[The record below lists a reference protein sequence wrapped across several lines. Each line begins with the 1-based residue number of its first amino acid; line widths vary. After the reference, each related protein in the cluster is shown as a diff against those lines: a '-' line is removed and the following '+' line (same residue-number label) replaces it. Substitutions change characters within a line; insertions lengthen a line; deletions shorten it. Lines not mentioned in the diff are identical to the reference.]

1 MIFLATT
8 DFDAVLKSQLKAAIV
23 SSNEEATNQA
33 ERYAIAQITSYL
45 SGRFD
50 TVNIFNKSGLS
61 RADIIVMYCVDMTLN
76 HLYTQIS
83 PQNIP
88 EYVSTRYKEAMDW
101 LKMVANNQLNP
112 DLPQLESEPTGT
124 FRVGGET
131 KVTRKW

>member
-8 DFDAVLKSQLKAAIV
+8 DFDTVLKGQLKAAIV
-23 SSNEEATNQA
+23 TSNEETTNQA

-61 RADIIVMYCVDMTLN
+61 RPDIIVMYCVDMTLN

-88 EYVSTRYKEAMDW
+88 DYVSNRYKEAMDW